1 MLRQLQKVFSIT
13 LRKSIQNIIIIRD
26 FLQRNV
32 SLSIS
37 ERHLLF
43 EVAHPIVNCKSGKFF
58 ECTFGFSI
66 TVLDMLLIQRLK
78 QKCKQY
84 LQLLKIHEVLILDP
98 ICFKNLFTCTRK
110 RKAQKMTRL
119 KSFQASGETNFICK
133 YTPFSIFH
141 LFYVGEVKR

>member
-26 FLQRNV
+26 YLQRNV

-98 ICFKNLFTCTRK
+98 ICFKNLFTCHP
-110 RKAQKMTRL
+110 QKKGLENDQTKVILGLWRN
-119 KSFQASGETNFICK
+119 K
-133 YTPFSIFH
+133 FH
-141 LFYVGEVKR
+141 L